1 MPELQGEKAGQCAWD
16 KRRARRTVRY
26 KAGKGQTIQA
36 KSLDFILS
44 LRVTL
49 KGFKERE
56 MQYDLSI

>member
-1 MPELQGEKAGQCAWD
+1 MHGTSGEQGG
-16 KRRARRTVRY
+16 TVRY
-26 KAGKGQTIQA
+26 KAGEGQTSQA